1 MISLHLLVSYN
12 ERSLRSRV
20 LEKRKTKK
28 TLGTRQR
35 GLKDTFSRSK
45 PAWRGP
51 NVVGIAQAFGQRT
64 GKVKFPEKS
73 YGNGVDKFA

>member
-1 MISLHLLVSYN
+1 MVFTLSLFGDKGSRFEGAVS
-12 ERSLRSRV
+12 EAD
-20 LEKRKTKK
+20 
-28 TLGTRQR
+28 LGSEQR

-64 GKVKFPEKS
+64 GKVKFLEKS
-73 YGNGVDKFA
+73 YGNGVDKSA